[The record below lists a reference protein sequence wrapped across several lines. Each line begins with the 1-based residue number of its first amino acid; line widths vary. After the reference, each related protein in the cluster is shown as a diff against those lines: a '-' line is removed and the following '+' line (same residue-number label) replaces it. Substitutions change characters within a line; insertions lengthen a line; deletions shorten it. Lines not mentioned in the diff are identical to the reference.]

1 MGIAI
6 LSAPVLRAGDSV
18 PGGGRTAAEIVTE
31 APVSLVGENDTP
43 AVGESDTLTLR
54 DVIVSSTFSKV
65 SRSPLRLVTID
76 SETLRERAAARTYP
90 ELLKGIPSLY
100 ATSESGSYGD
110 AKLNIRG
117 FGQENISV
125 LLNGIPISGLVT
137 GSMYWNNWMGLASTS
152 ISARFIGIFHVFLY
166 NLPKD
171 VGPVFVSLIVF
182 LGSGGHIERDR
193 RQCHYRHA
201 RR

>member
-1 MGIAI
+1 MKTNFVLMGIAI

-31 APVSLVGENDTP
+31 APVSLVGEGDSQAFREERMPGCPVSLVGENGSP

-90 ELLKGIPSLY
+90 ELLKGIPS
-100 ATSESGSYGD
+100 
-110 AKLNIRG
+110 
-117 FGQENISV
+117 Q
-125 LLNGIPISGLVT
+125 
-137 GSMYWNNWMGLASTS
+137 
-152 ISARFIGIFHVFLY
+152 
-166 NLPKD
+166 
-171 VGPVFVSLIVF
+171 
-182 LGSGGHIERDR
+182 
-193 RQCHYRHA
+193 
-201 RR
+201 